1 MFSFLVSLINHED
14 EQHGDDELAGAG
26 LSLAATAIEVG
37 GDAFATH
44 PQLLALLRQDLA
56 KALTQVAESRSP
68 AVLSAACGLMVT
80 LYIRFRPLLRVQ
92 LELWLSYVL
101 LPLAEGG
108 SGFEQQRAALEAVG
122 DLCRQPCFVTDL
134 FANYDCDLRA
144 PNLFGRTAALLCKSA
159 FPVSGPL
166 SQTHVVA
173 LEALLAEAR
182 DTALLAK
189 RAEEAGREAWEQSCS
204 RQAQLDAEE
213 LAARCAAERA
223 EAQLSRLALVAGCE
237 EDGKSPSKLLYLRV
251 DEPAQS
257 PLS

>member
-134 FANYDCDLRA
+134 FVNVNIQQIKLKV
-144 PNLFGRTAALLCKSA
+144 PALLC
-159 FPVSGPL
+159 VRIINRGHIMYWIVRNISGVYTTGMFTNR
-166 SQTHVVA
+166 SYSTHRRGNMPDVF
-173 LEALLAEAR
+173 
-182 DTALLAK
+182 
-189 RAEEAGREAWEQSCS
+189 Q
-204 RQAQLDAEE
+204 
-213 LAARCAAERA
+213 
-223 EAQLSRLALVAGCE
+223 
-237 EDGKSPSKLLYLRV
+237 Y
-251 DEPAQS
+251 
-257 PLS
+257 